1 MKLNVDN
8 SEQLMQVV
16 KSDSLFDKLVHQV
29 EKDFVLAN
37 VSLKI
42 PDTLGHVAFIALVRE
57 KVYYLMMEH
66 FSDYLNLMYIIDIP
80 ENDFQNIEITD
91 TVDVADQ
98 VTLLI
103 LKREYKKVWYR
114 NRYQ

>member
-1 MKLNVDN
+1 MKLRVDN
-8 SEQLMQVV
+8 SEQLMHIALE
-16 KSDSLFDKLVHQV
+16 DSLFKKLIQQV
-29 EKDFVLAN
+29 EKDFILAN
-37 VSLKI
+37 VPLKMPLAI
-42 PDTLGHVAFIALVRE
+42 DALGFIALVRE

-66 FSDYLNLMYIIDIP
+66 FAEYLNLMYIIDIP
-80 ENDFQNIEITD
+80 EKDFQHIEITD

-114 NRYQ
+114 NKYQ

>member
-8 SEQLMQVV
+8 SEQLMQVAIG
-16 KSDSLFDKLVHQV
+16 DSLFDKLKHQV

-37 VSLKI
+37 I
-42 PDTLGHVAFIALVRE
+42 PLQIPEKLDHAEFIALIRE

-66 FSDYLNLMYIIDIP
+66 FAEYLNLMYIIDIQ
-80 ENDFQNIEITD
+80 ESAFQNIEITD

>member
-1 MKLNVDN
+1 MKLNVES

-16 KSDSLFDKLVHQV
+16 LNDSLFDKLIQQV
-29 EKDFVLAN
+29 QKDFVLAN
-37 VSLKI
+37 IPLKI
-42 PDTLGHVAFIALVRE
+42 PELLEYIEFVALIKE
-57 KVYYLMMEH
+57 KLYFLMMDH
-66 FSDYLNLMYIIDIP
+66 FAEYLNLMYIIDVP
-80 ENDFQNIEITD
+80 ESEFQNIEITD

-98 VTLLI
+98 VTFLI

>member
-16 KSDSLFDKLVHQV
+16 LNDSLLDNLIQQV
-29 EKDFVLAN
+29 QKDFVLAN
-37 VSLKI
+37 I
-42 PDTLGHVAFIALVRE
+42 PLNIPESIEYTAFVALIKE
-57 KVYYLMMEH
+57 KLYFLMMEH
-66 FSDYLNLMYIIDIP
+66 FTAYLNLMYIIDIP
-80 ENDFQNIEITD
+80 ENHIQNIEITD

-98 VTLLI
+98 VTFLV

-114 NRYQ
+114 NRYK

>member
-16 KSDSLFDKLVHQV
+16 KSDLLFDKLVQQV
-29 EKDFVLAN
+29 EKDFDLAN

-42 PDTLGHVAFIALVRE
+42 PDALEYTAFIALVRE

-66 FSDYLNLMYIIDIP
+66 FADYLNLMYIIDIP
-80 ENDFQNIEITD
+80 EIEFQNIEITD

-114 NRYQ
+114 NRF

>member
-8 SEQLMQVV
+8 SEQLMQVAIG
-16 KSDSLFDKLVHQV
+16 DSLFDKLKHQV

-37 VSLKI
+37 I
-42 PDTLGHVAFIALVRE
+42 PLQITEPLGQSEFIALIRE

-66 FSDYLNLMYIIDIP
+66 FAEYLNLMYIIDIP
-80 ENDFQNIEITD
+80 ESAFQNIEITD

>member
-8 SEQLMQVV
+8 SEQLIQVAIG
-16 KSDSLFDKLVHQV
+16 DSLFDKLKHQV

-37 VSLKI
+37 I
-42 PDTLGHVAFIALVRE
+42 PLQIPEKLGHAEFIALIRE

-66 FSDYLNLMYIIDIP
+66 FAEYLNLMYIIDIP
-80 ENDFQNIEITD
+80 ESAFQNIEITD
-91 TVDVADQ
+91 TVDIADQ

>member
-1 MKLNVDN
+1 MKLKVDN
-8 SEQLMQVV
+8 SEQLIQVAL
-16 KSDSLFDKLVHQV
+16 SNSLFNELIRQI

-37 VSLKI
+37 I
-42 PDTLGHVAFIALVRE
+42 PLQLPESVDGNAMITLIRE

-66 FSDYLNLMYIIDIP
+66 FAEYLNLMYIIDVP
-80 ENDFQNIEITD
+80 EHEFQHIEITD

-103 LKREYKKVWYR
+103 LKRAYKKVWYR

>member
-8 SEQLMQVV
+8 SEQLMQVAIG
-16 KSDSLFDKLVHQV
+16 DSLFDKLKHQV

-37 VSLKI
+37 I
-42 PDTLGHVAFIALVRE
+42 PLQVPEILNQSDFIALIRE

-66 FSDYLNLMYIIDIP
+66 FAEYLNLMYIIDIP
-80 ENDFQNIEITD
+80 ESAFHNIEITD

>member
-1 MKLNVDN
+1 MKLNVDS

-16 KSDSLFDKLVHQV
+16 KSDSLFDKLKHQV

-37 VSLKI
+37 VPLKI
-42 PDTLGHVAFIALVRE
+42 VEILGHIEFIALIRE

-66 FSDYLNLMYIIDIP
+66 FSEYLNLMYIIDIP
-80 ENDFQNIEITD
+80 ESEFQHIEVTD